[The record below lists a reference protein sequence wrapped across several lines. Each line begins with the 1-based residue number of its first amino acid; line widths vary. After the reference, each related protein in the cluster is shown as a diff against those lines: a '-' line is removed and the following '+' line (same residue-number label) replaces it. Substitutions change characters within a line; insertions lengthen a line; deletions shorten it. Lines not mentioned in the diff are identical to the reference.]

1 MRFLL
6 CSSLTL
12 VFMLALGE
20 AAGDIM
26 RWSRKEMVE
35 MAGYGED
42 KLSSVL
48 VTASLLSSSSSPI
61 PGVSLFSLLI
71 HIGATVG
78 IKCHTGY
85 RKRSKWIKAVTNALG
100 QFTIDLPSHLHAIH
114 DLEKAC
120 SIKPLSVPK
129 PYQCSPTKTQRGIK
143 LVSSSNGLRVYTAG
157 NITLHR
163 GPCK

>member
-1 MRFLL
+1 MEMRFLL

-61 PGVSLFSLLI
+61 R
-71 HIGATVG
+71 GATVG

>member
-1 MRFLL
+1 MEIRFLL

-61 PGVSLFSLLI
+61 PG
-71 HIGATVG
+71 ATVG

-100 QFTIDLPSHLHAIH
+100 QFTIDLPSHLHAIP
-114 DLEKAC
+114 DLEKTC
-120 SIKPLSVPK
+120 FIKPLSVPK

-163 GPCK
+163 ATCK